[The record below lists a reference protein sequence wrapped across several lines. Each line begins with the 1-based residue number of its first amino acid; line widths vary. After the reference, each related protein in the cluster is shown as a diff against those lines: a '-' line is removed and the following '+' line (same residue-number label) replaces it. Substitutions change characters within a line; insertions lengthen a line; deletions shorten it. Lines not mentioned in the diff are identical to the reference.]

1 MPPTP
6 PHPNE
11 DGGAIAN
18 VGQDQKIVIN
28 SNHPLYLHPSDTP
41 GLSLVFV
48 QLTEWDNYL
57 VWSREMLVALL
68 AKNKLGFINGS
79 CKWEELDPSMHHLW
93 DKCNAFVFTW
103 IMNVIS
109 REFLT
114 TIIYSTSAYLVC
126 KDLNEKFNKIGSRIF
141 SLHREISFTTQG
153 LDSITIYFETLK
165 LVWDEFAAI
174 CNLPSCNCE
183 EFKTHISHQ
192 NNIKLFQFLMGLNE
206 SYNNARSNLLMRIPL
221 PTLYEAYSVL
231 SEEERQRGLSGII
244 SSSNTTKTTSSETA
258 SYSYEN
264 QMRPKQ
270 VEQGL
275 EGSGFASIIT
285 RKGITKISIGTY
297 IPNCATWDN
306 LHKTPTTT
314 TIKRTMPSTILIQ
327 LLYRTHFKDQAMEIH
342 PPLEIHQQLECW
354 MSNKQLLHLMCSCK
368 HGRYSYTM

>member
-1 MPPTP
+1 MKNLTRSVQESS
-6 PHPNE
+6 HCIE
-11 DGGAIAN
+11 
-18 VGQDQKIVIN
+18 KF
-28 SNHPLYLHPSDTP
+28 
-41 GLSLVFV
+41 LSL
-48 QLTEWDNYL
+48 L
-57 VWSREMLVALL
+57 
-68 AKNKLGFINGS
+68 K
-79 CKWEELDPSMHHLW
+79 
-93 DKCNAFVFTW
+93 
-103 IMNVIS
+103 
-109 REFLT
+109 
-114 TIIYSTSAYLVC
+114 
-126 KDLNEKFNKIGSRIF
+126 
-141 SLHREISFTTQG
+141 G

-297 IPNCATWDN
+297 IPNCAT
-306 LHKTPTTT
+306 
-314 TIKRTMPSTILIQ
+314 
-327 LLYRTHFKDQAMEIH
+327 
-342 PPLEIHQQLECW
+342 
-354 MSNKQLLHLMCSCK
+354 
-368 HGRYSYTM
+368 